1 MNPGE
6 DQYVFNILI
15 SFLSCVFMI
24 PNRTFW
30 LFMHGEMNAIARQV
44 NNPSSHIPA
53 FNHLILDGELLIYLF
68 MYRITNQ
75 IFMQI
80 FLNIY

>member
-15 SFLSCVFMI
+15 SFLSWVFMI
-24 PNRTFW
+24 PNRMFW

-44 NNPSSHIPA
+44 NSPSSHIPA
-53 FNHLILDGELLIYLF
+53 FNHLILDGELLIYQF
-68 MYRITNQ
+68 MYHITNQ